1 MDADKRWYELGPAT
15 SLVKLE
21 GLAFREYQFNITKS
35 ILRGEN
41 TLVVLPTGLGKTLI
55 GIFAIADALYKG
67 KKAIFLAP
75 TKPLCE
81 QHHNI
86 LLELLR
92 LEPNEILLLTGAVG
106 KKKRMMLENEA
117 KVIVATPQTIAN
129 DLKHALLS
137 LDNFGVIVF
146 DECHRAVGKYAY
158 TYIANEAEQKGVQIV
173 GLTASPGSKPEKIK
187 ELIDTL
193 KG

>member
-1 MDADKRWYELGPAT
+1 M
-15 SLVKLE
+15 
-21 GLAFREYQFNITKS
+21 
-35 ILRGEN
+35 
-41 TLVVLPTGLGKTLI
+41 
-55 GIFAIADALYKG
+55 
-67 KKAIFLAP
+67 FLAP

-81 QHHNI
+81 QHHNT
-86 LLELLR
+86 LLGLLR

-137 LDNFGVIVF
+137 LDDFGVIVF

-173 GLTASPGSKPEKIK
+173 GLTASPGGKPEKIK

-193 KG
+193 KIENIEVRISTDEDVVQYVMPKYSM